1 MNLTKLIERFRALTA
16 YDLDPIGPF
25 PVTDEPIVDFLNQ
38 AQDELAR
45 RAKLWTDHGRCHL
58 TVGRSTYPLH
68 GPAFDRRYL
77 RIDAVRF
84 DGEELSRQAPWELDR
99 RFPAWRRAEAGSPR
113 AFHVT
118 SAEGLV
124 VVPAPSGSAILT
136 GPLEISGAY
145 LPSLLRLEAPDQEVD
160 LPDELQPHVAALA
173 VVIAAEPQA
182 TEPSQRARLER
193 LRAEAFAAAE
203 RVRDA
208 EAAERVVFLKPPL
221 GKSALAV

>member
-25 PVTDEPIVDFLNQ
+25 PLEDEPIVDFLNQ

-45 RAKLWTDHGRCHL
+45 RAKLTTDRGTCHL
-58 TVGRSTYPLH
+58 TVGRSDYPLT

-77 RIDAVRF
+77 RIDSVRYA
-84 DGEELSRQAPWELDR
+84 GEELRRAAPTELDR
-99 RFPAWRRAEAGSPR
+99 RFPGWRRAESGSPR
-113 AFHVT
+113 TYHVT

-124 VVPAPSGSAILT
+124 MVPAPSGSVVLN
-136 GPLEISGAY
+136 GPIEVSGAY
-145 LPSLLRLEAPDQEVD
+145 LPPILSLASPTQELD
-160 LPDELQPHVAALA
+160 LPVELHPHVASLA

-193 LRAEAFAAAE
+193 LRAEAYAAAAI
-203 RVRDA
+203 VRDA
-208 EAAERVVFLKPPL
+208 QEAERVVFLRPMAR
-221 GKSALAV
+221 KSALAV